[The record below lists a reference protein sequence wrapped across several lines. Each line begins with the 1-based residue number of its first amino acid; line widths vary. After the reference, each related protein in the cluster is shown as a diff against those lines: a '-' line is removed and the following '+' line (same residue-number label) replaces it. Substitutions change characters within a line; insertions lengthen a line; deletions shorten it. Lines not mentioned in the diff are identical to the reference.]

1 MLRTPELR
9 ASCRIPIGRFDWLL
23 WSSCS
28 GGQQLRQRSPLPV
41 AETAHVSGPAGE
53 TAKSS
58 LGVETRWAV
67 EARSAME
74 TRWAVETRSAMET
87 RLAGEAAKTGGVVE
101 ATRAGAESGEPKE
114 GIAPAVIRP
123 VVVTLR
129 ALGIAAAAGRDTTVI
144 RVILGKGVARRAG
157 RLGRGWSR
165 SAQYGRGRERGGGLR
180 WGCRRHRN
188 DFRMDRDRR
197 DQCEDEGEDA
207 DRRKRLVHRGF
218 LEMVAARGRSGA

>member
-1 MLRTPELR
+1 M
-9 ASCRIPIGRFDWLL
+9 
-23 WSSCS
+23 
-28 GGQQLRQRSPLPV
+28 
-41 AETAHVSGPAGE
+41 AETTHVSGPGGE
-53 TAKSS
+53 TAESG

-74 TRWAVETRSAMET
+74 TRP
-87 RLAGEAAKTGGVVE
+87 AGEAAKTVCSGDAME
-101 ATRAGAESGEPKE
+101 ATGAGAESGEPKE

-123 VVVTLR
+123 IIVTLR
-129 ALGIAAAAGRDTTVI
+129 TLGIAAAAGRDTTVI

-180 WGCRRHRN
+180 WSCRRHRN

-218 LEMVAARGRSGA
+218 LEMVTARGRSGA